1 MCFEEEMHDG
11 AGESSSVTMKNYAN
25 YKSAKR
31 AAKRIANTSDYP
43 QYVWKDGHT
52 WRVET
57 RFTEKLSPPPPG
69 AELIE
74 PRGPWIP
81 YVWHLPLFVSFW
93 SMFAGVVVG
102 LSLTH
107 ALWLAGWSAAVAIF
121 VRHSSERS

>member
-1 MCFEEEMHDG
+1 MHGG
-11 AGESSSVTMKNYAN
+11 AGESPSVTMKNYAN

-57 RFTEKLSPPPPG
+57 KFMERAQDPSPPPPG

-74 PRGPWIP
+74 PRRLWISDE
-81 YVWHLPLFVSFW
+81 WHLAVFVSFW
-93 SMFAGVVVG
+93 SMVAGVTVG
-102 LSLTH
+102 LSLKH
-107 ALWLAGWSAAVAIF
+107 ALWLAGWSGAVALF
-121 VRHSSERS
+121 VGHAAGRR